1 MSMWAIVPVKPLRH
15 GKSRL
20 SGVLSEEDRTELNIS
35 LLGHTLNVLN
45 QVEEISNTLVVS
57 RDLAVLTIARNM
69 GAKTVQEDGA
79 PQLNTALQRAT
90 VVAGVYAPRGVL
102 ILPADLPLIQP
113 EDIRTFIALA
123 TDPPVVVIAPDRH
136 QSGTN
141 ALLLSP
147 SGLLEYSFG
156 PGSFQK
162 HCEKAQKAGARLEI
176 CKIPALEL
184 DLDLPED
191 LEILRKLEVDIPDL
205 NIIN

>member
-20 SGVLSEEDRTELNIS
+20 SGVLSEEARTELNIS
-35 LLGHTLNVLN
+35 LLSHTLNVLN

-57 RDLAVLTIARNM
+57 RVPTVLSIAREM
-69 GAKTVQEDGA
+69 GVKTVQEDGA

-90 VVAGVYAPRGVL
+90 IIAQVYAPRGVL

-113 EDIRTFIALA
+113 EDIQDFIARA
-123 TDPPVVVIAPDRH
+123 VDPPVVVIAPDRH
-136 QSGTN
+136 MSGTN

-147 SGLLEYSFG
+147 LGLFEYSFG

-162 HCEKAQKAGARLEI
+162 HCHQAQWVGAKLEI
-176 CKIPALEL
+176 CKIPSLEL

-191 LEILRKLEVDIPDL
+191 LEILRKLEVDIPDFK
-205 NIIN
+205 IIS

>member
-20 SGVLSEEDRTELNIS
+20 SGVMSEDERTELNIS

-45 QVEEISNTLVVS
+45 QVKEISNTLVVS
-57 RDLAVLTIARNM
+57 RDLAVLTIARDM

-79 PQLNTALQRAT
+79 PLLNTALERAT
-90 VVAGVYAPRGVL
+90 VIAQVYTPRGVL

-113 EDIRTFIALA
+113 EDIQAFIAKA
-123 TDPPVVVIAPDRH
+123 INPPVVVIAPDRH

-141 ALLLSP
+141 ALLLNP
-147 SGLLEYSFG
+147 SGLFEYSFG

-162 HCEKAQKAGARLEI
+162 HCEKALKSW
-176 CKIPALEL
+176 CKIRDLQYPVTRIGSGSTRRPGNPAQTG
-184 DLDLPED
+184 DRYSRP
-191 LEILRKLEVDIPDL
+191 
-205 NIIN
+205 